1 MSNFVEKFTQ
11 QKQYIEN
18 LAVELQNDGYLNNEN
33 VSKIKEI
40 LNKEKIKI
48 AIIGQMKYGKSTFI
62 NSFIFKR
69 EFLPTSSTPMTAAL
83 SFIEYGDRDSYEVT
97 FFSQEEFEK
106 MENQDDEIFQES
118 VEKAKSLGRELYRL
132 LGTKKE
138 IPVTEFEDYVGA
150 DGKYTPIVK
159 MLTIKT
165 PNDILKEA
173 VVVDT
178 PGFND
183 PVESRNEIAFKFI
196 EEADVIILFLYAGRP
211 FDKTDREIIID
222 KLQKAPAGRLVVVVN
237 KSDMLLEEYG
247 TFERVREYVVS
258 KYTQTIQTQIA
269 SSELQKMLL
278 NADIISISSLM
289 ALLGR
294 MEMNEIEKDE
304 TLKWHFDKYNDE
316 FGGISQ
322 TDLLEKSEIKSLE
335 NSIEKIVKEDKIKI
349 LIDKVKGDLI
359 SLLRRQNNQLLQKK
373 LEIEQDLEN
382 IKNLDEIDEKKG
394 IIEKFVDEEFDDI
407 ISVSN
412 LLENL
417 GSNLE
422 KYKKQIIEG
431 INNNEISLTKQIA
444 KIVDEK
450 GKKKGAELLKNNFR
464 QFNIEVKQNIRDN
477 IYMILED
484 MRIGMT
490 QKIEDIFKDIK
501 NHKLST
507 KFKINTSTLDKMK
520 ESILSLQTDNITE
533 AVDDIKLSLPS
544 VDTGFFFG
552 DSKEEIKDRFFD
564 FSDNYFDSLRENIN
578 IIFNDV
584 NTLLIQKLGVN
595 NELKRE
601 FRKVLITPL
610 EKSLN
615 EIEAELKK
623 NTNLKEEKETALK
636 EIIQQEKLLDEKIK
650 EVERKLQNIAKG

>member
-1 MSNFVEKFTQ
+1 MSNFVEEFTR
-11 QKQYIEN
+11 QKQYIES
-18 LAVELQNDGYLNNEN
+18 LAIELKDGGYLDDRN
-33 VSKIKEI
+33 VSKIRDI
-40 LNKEKIKI
+40 LSKEKINI

-97 FFSQEEFEK
+97 FFTQEEFEK
-106 MENQDDEIFQES
+106 MENQDDGVFKES

-132 LGTKKE
+132 LGSKKE
-138 IPVTEFEDYVGA
+138 ISATEFEEYVGA

-159 MLTIKT
+159 MLTVKT

-183 PVESRNEIAFKFI
+183 PVESRNEIAFDFI
-196 EEADVIILFLYAGRP
+196 EKADVIILFLYAGRP
-211 FDKTDREIIID
+211 FDNTDREIIID

-269 SSELQKMLL
+269 SPELQKMLL
-278 NADIISISSLM
+278 SADIISISSLM

-294 MEMNEIEKDE
+294 MDMNEIKRDE

-349 LIDKVKGDLI
+349 LIDKVKGELI
-359 SLLRRQNNQLLQKK
+359 SSLKRKNNQLLQEK

-382 IKNLDEIDEKKG
+382 IKNLDEIDEKRE
-394 IIEKFVDEEFDDI
+394 IIEKFVDEEFDDVV
-407 ISVSN
+407 SMSN

-417 GSNLE
+417 SSNLAEYKEEHIIKSIDNNE
-422 KYKKQIIEG
+422 KELMKQIG
-431 INNNEISLTKQIA
+431 
-444 KIVDEK
+444 KIVNKE
-450 GKKKGAELLKNNFR
+450 GTKKGSESLKDKFR
-464 QFNIEVKQNIRDN
+464 EFNIEVKRNIRD
-477 IYMILED
+477 IYEILKD
-484 MRIGMT
+484 MRNGMI

-501 NHKLST
+501 EHKLST
-507 KFKINTSTLDKMK
+507 KFNIRTSTLDKMK
-520 ESILSLQTDNITE
+520 ESILSLQIDNITK

-544 VDTGFFFG
+544 VDTGWFG
-552 DSKEEIKDRFFD
+552 NSKEEIKDRFFD
-564 FSDNYFDSLRENIN
+564 FSDNYFDSLRESVN

-584 NTLLIQKLGVN
+584 NTLLIQKLGVDS
-595 NELKRE
+595 ELKRE
-601 FRKVLITPL
+601 FRKALITPL

-623 NTNLKEEKETALK
+623 NTNLKEEKETALQ
-636 EIIQQEKLLDEKIK
+636 EITQEEKLLDEKIK
-650 EVERKLQNIAKG
+650 EVERKLQNIAKE